1 MPVLLY
7 DLVGADES
15 RPFSPHCWKVA
26 FALAHKGLEFT
37 RAPTRFPAVAG
48 VEGGS
53 ARTVPVIRDGSV
65 VVEDSFAIA
74 LYLEEAYPDRPSL
87 FAGEGGKA
95 HARFVERWSQLVVHP
110 YLGRALL
117 LDIHDMLDPEGREHF
132 RRTREARFSMKLED
146 IPAGCDEAGIAAF
159 RASLEPLRSMLA
171 MQPFIGG
178 DAPLFADYVV
188 AGAFQWA
195 RVVSP
200 LRLVE
205 PDDPVASWFERCLDL
220 HGGLGRATAAA

>member
-1 MPVLLY
+1 LLEGR
-7 DLVGADES
+7 L
-15 RPFSPHCWKVA
+15 R
-26 FALAHKGLEFT
+26 T
-37 RAPTRFPAVAG
+37 RAQG
-48 VEGGS
+48 
-53 ARTVPVIRDGSV
+53 ARIHACADAIRDGSV

-74 LYLEEAYPDRPSL
+74 LYLEEAYPDRPTL

-95 HARFVERWSQLVVHP
+95 HARFIERWSQLVVHP

-117 LDIHDMLDPEGREHF
+117 LDIHDMLDAEGREHF
-132 RRTREARFSMKLED
+132 RRTREARFTMKLED
-146 IPAGCDEAGIAAF
+146 VSAGRDEAGIDAF

>member
-7 DLVGADES
+7 DLVGADE
-15 RPFSPHCWKVA
+15 RCPFSPHCWKAA

-37 RAPTRFPAVAG
+37 RVPTRFPAVAG

-53 ARTVPVIRDGSV
+53 SRTVPVIRDGSV

-74 LYLEEAYPDRPSL
+74 LYLEEAYPDRPTL

-95 HARFVERWSQLVVHP
+95 HARFIERWSQLVVHP

-146 IPAGCDEAGIAAF
+146 VSAGRDEAGIAAF